1 MGKKSAHTGISPK
14 DRSAILM
21 DKFISRNANRMKDQ
35 PKLPARR
42 KDPNVPLDLWP
53 LKDQIEYW
61 EARTESDRFDEQY
74 AAYSTWYQEV
84 KSNSGVYPQTFVDF
98 TAKLKPNM
106 IAMWENKMFPK
117 QAIRELRKL
126 GVF

>member
-61 EARTESDRFDEQY
+61 EARTDTDRFDEQY

-98 TAKLKPNM
+98 TAKLKPDM
-106 IAMWENKMFPK
+106 IAMWENKLFPK

>member
-61 EARTESDRFDEQY
+61 EARTEADRFDEQY

>member
-61 EARTESDRFDEQY
+61 EARTDTDRFDEQY

-84 KSNSGVYPQTFVDF
+84 QS
-98 TAKLKPNM
+98 
-106 IAMWENKMFPK
+106 
-117 QAIRELRKL
+117 
-126 GVF
+126 